1 MFVVG
6 ILMLI
11 IAAAALLR
19 QGEKNE
25 HSRNL
30 ADHLPI
36 WKVENDL
43 IISKYGDVTIAYE
56 VTLPEIFS
64 LSNDEY
70 EAVHELWV
78 KAIKV
83 LPENTIVHKQDWFTK
98 DRFDGNIERAENT
111 FLGAAS
117 DRFFHERPY
126 LNHRCYLFI
135 TRRPSGSK
143 VTSSAHSNLL
153 KKRLVPEDT
162 GSGAAVAGLQESTGQ
177 FERILKDSGLVGIR
191 RMNADEIA
199 GTEKVAGIIEQYCY
213 LLDEATKPVVK
224 DIEFK
229 PTFKVGSSHCQLF
242 SLADVADMPALCGP
256 RINYDRYSTDKTKF
270 SIGFATP
277 VCQLLNCNHIYNQ
290 YIFISDGQKTIKNLE
305 SKRLRLQSLSAYSRQ
320 NAISRE
326 AVNAFLNEA
335 ISQQRSPVKAH
346 YNLLLWTDNP
356 AEAKEL
362 RNMASSALAQMESR
376 PKEETKGAAQ
386 IFWGGIPGNA
396 GDFPGNETFDTFLEQ
411 ATCFF
416 NNESNSKDSVSPFG
430 LRVVD
435 RLNGRPLWVD
445 ISDLPMRNQTITN
458 RNKAVFG
465 ASGSGKSMWMCHF
478 HRCYYEQGAHVLIV
492 DVGHSYES
500 LCKLLGGYYFTYTEK
515 NPIEFNPFYIA
526 EGDSLDT
533 EKKESLKTLLVAL
546 WKRDDESFRRS
557 EYVALSNALH
567 LYYEKLAANP
577 DIFPCFNTFYSYL
590 QDEYVH
596 VLASDQVKEKDFD
609 VSNFLYVLRPYF
621 AGGEF
626 SYLLNAKEKLD
637 VFHQRFVVF
646 ELDSVKDHPTL
657 FPVITLII
665 MELFIS
671 KMRKLKGVR
680 KVITI
685 EEAWKAISRSGMAEF
700 MKYLYK
706 TVRKHFGEAIVVS
719 QEIDDVINSPI
730 VKEAI
735 LNNADTRILLDM
747 RKFQNKFDAIQ
758 NVLGMSNKGKVMT
771 LSLNKSNDIN
781 RRYREVYI
789 DLGGTTM
796 RVYGFEPSP
805 EEYYSYSTE
814 EKDKVLVKQYA
825 EKYGGD
831 IRKGIKALL
840 ADLKEKG
847 KLN

>member
-6 ILMLI
+6 VVLLI
-11 IAAAALLR
+11 IAAAFLLR
-19 QGEKNE
+19 QAEYKEN
-25 HSRNL
+25 SRNL
-30 ADHLPI
+30 EEHLPI
-36 WKVENDL
+36 WKVEDDL
-43 IISKYGDVTIAYE
+43 IISKYGDITIAYE
-56 VTLPEIFS
+56 VALPEIFS

-83 LPENTIVHKQDWFTK
+83 LPNNTIVHKQDWFLK
-98 DRFDGNIERAENT
+98 DRFDGNIERDDNS
-111 FLGAAS
+111 FLGGAS
-117 DRFFHERPY
+117 DRFFHERPF
-126 LNHRCYLFI
+126 LNHRCYMFV
-135 TRRPSGSK
+135 TRRPAGRK
-143 VTSSAHSNLL
+143 VSSSAHSNLL
-153 KKRLVPEDT
+153 RKKLVPEDA
-162 GSGAAVAGLQESTGQ
+162 GSAAAIVGLQESTGQ
-177 FERILKDSGLVGIR
+177 FERILKDSGLVELR
-191 RMNADEIA
+191 RMSGDEIT
-199 GTEKVAGIIEQYCY
+199 GTPERAGIIEQYCY
-213 LLDEATKPVVK
+213 LLDDAAKPVVK

-229 PTFKVGSSHCQLF
+229 PSFKIGSSHLQLF
-242 SLADVADMPALCGP
+242 SLADVTDMPALCGP

-270 SIGFATP
+270 SIGFVTP

-290 YIFISDGQKTIKNLE
+290 FIFIGDGQLTIKKLE

-335 ISQQRSPVKAH
+335 ISQQRSPVRAH
-346 YNLLLWTDNP
+346 FNVLAWTDNP
-356 AEAKEL
+356 SEAKEL
-362 RNMASSALAQMESR
+362 RNMTSSALAQMESTPR
-376 PKEETKGAAQ
+376 EEIKGAPQ
-386 IFWGGIPGNA
+386 IFWAGIPGNA
-396 GDFPGNETFDTFLEQ
+396 GDFPSNETFDTFLEQ

-416 NNESNSKDSVSPFG
+416 NSESNSKDSLSPFG

-445 ISDLPMRNQTITN
+445 ISDLPMRNQMVTN

-500 LCKLLGGYYFTYTEK
+500 LCKLLNGYYFTYTEK
-515 NPIEFNPFYIA
+515 SPMQFNPFYIA
-526 EGDSLDT
+526 DGDVLDT

-546 WKRDDESFRRS
+546 WKRDDEAFRRS
-557 EYVALSNALH
+557 EYVALSNAIH
-567 LYYEKLAANP
+567 LYYEKLASNQ
-577 DIFPCFNTFYSYL
+577 DIFPCFNTFFDYL
-590 QDEYVH
+590 QEEYVH

-609 VSNFLYVLRPYF
+609 VSNFLYVLRPYYKT
-621 AGGEF
+621 GEF
-626 SYLLNAKEKLD
+626 GYLLNATEKLD

-646 ELDSVKDHPTL
+646 ELDAVKDHPTL
-657 FPVITLII
+657 FPVITLVI

-671 KMRKLKGVR
+671 KMRKLKGIR

-719 QEIDDVINSPI
+719 QELDDVISSPI
-730 VKEAI
+730 VKDAI
-735 LNNADTRILLDM
+735 LNNADCKILLDM
-747 RKFQNKFDAIQ
+747 RKFQNKFDQIQ
-758 NVLGMSNKGKVMT
+758 TVMGMSNKGKVMT
-771 LSLNKSNDIN
+771 LSLNKSNYIN

-789 DLGGTTM
+789 ELGGTMM

-805 EEYYSYSTE
+805 EEYYAYSTE

-825 EKYGGD
+825 EKFGGD
-831 IRKGIKALL
+831 IRKGIRALL
-840 ADLKEKG
+840 ADLKENG